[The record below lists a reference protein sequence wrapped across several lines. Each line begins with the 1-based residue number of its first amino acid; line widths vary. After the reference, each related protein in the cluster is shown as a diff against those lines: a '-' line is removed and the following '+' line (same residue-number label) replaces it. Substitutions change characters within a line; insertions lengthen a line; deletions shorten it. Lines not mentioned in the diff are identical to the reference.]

1 MKNNGNKFLT
11 NDILKSSIVEAFKKL
26 NPKYMMKNPVMFVV
40 EVGTVVAFL
49 LTLMPNLFGNDGS
62 GNIRIYN
69 AAVTIILFITI
80 LFANFAESV
89 AEGRGKAQ
97 ADTLKKTRKD
107 TMARLIDK
115 DGNEKMISSS
125 ELKKGDVVL
134 VNAGEVIPNDGEV
147 IEGLASVDESAIT
160 GESAPV
166 VRESGGD
173 FASVTGGTTVVSDWL
188 KIKITTNPGESFLD
202 KMVLVNAGEVIP
214 NDGEVIEGLASVDE
228 SAITGESAPVVRE
241 SGGDFASVTGG
252 TTVVSDWLKIKITT
266 NPGESFL
273 DKMISLVEGASR
285 QKTPNEI
292 ALNTVLVSFS

>member
-107 TMARLIDK
+107 TMARLIDEN
-115 DGNEKMISSS
+115 GNEKMISSS
-125 ELKKGDVVL
+125 ELKKV
-134 VNAGEVIPNDGEV
+134 
-147 IEGLASVDESAIT
+147 
-160 GESAPV
+160 
-166 VRESGGD
+166 
-173 FASVTGGTTVVSDWL
+173 
-188 KIKITTNPGESFLD
+188 
-202 KMVLVNAGEVIP
+202 M
-214 NDGEVIEGLASVDE
+214 
-228 SAITGESAPVVRE
+228 
-241 SGGDFASVTGG
+241 
-252 TTVVSDWLKIKITT
+252 
-266 NPGESFL
+266 
-273 DKMISLVEGASR
+273 
-285 QKTPNEI
+285 
-292 ALNTVLVSFS
+292 

>member
-107 TMARLIDK
+107 TMARLIDEN
-115 DGNEKMISSS
+115 GNEKMISSS

-134 VNAGEVIPNDGEV
+134 VN
-147 IEGLASVDESAIT
+147 T
-160 GESAPV
+160 
-166 VRESGGD
+166 
-173 FASVTGGTTVVSDWL
+173 
-188 KIKITTNPGESFLD
+188 
-202 KMVLVNAGEVIP
+202 GEVIP

-285 QKTPNEI
+285 QK
-292 ALNTVLVSFS
+292 

>member
-107 TMARLIDK
+107 TMARLIDEN
-115 DGNEKMISSS
+115 GNEKMISSS
-125 ELKKGDVVL
+125 ELKKGDV
-134 VNAGEVIPNDGEV
+134 
-147 IEGLASVDESAIT
+147 
-160 GESAPV
+160 
-166 VRESGGD
+166 
-173 FASVTGGTTVVSDWL
+173 F
-188 KIKITTNPGESFLD
+188 
-202 KMVLVNAGEVIP
+202 
-214 NDGEVIEGLASVDE
+214 
-228 SAITGESAPVVRE
+228 
-241 SGGDFASVTGG
+241 
-252 TTVVSDWLKIKITT
+252 
-266 NPGESFL
+266 
-273 DKMISLVEGASR
+273 
-285 QKTPNEI
+285 
-292 ALNTVLVSFS
+292 